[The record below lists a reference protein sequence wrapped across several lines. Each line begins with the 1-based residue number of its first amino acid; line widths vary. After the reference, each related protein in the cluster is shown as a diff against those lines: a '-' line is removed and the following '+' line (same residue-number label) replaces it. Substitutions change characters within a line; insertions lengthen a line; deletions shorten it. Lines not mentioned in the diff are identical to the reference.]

1 MPATVDLV
9 LPWVEG
15 SAAPND
21 NRRQEAGDRRPETG
35 GDREGVAP
43 LAVARVSP
51 RQPRLSTI
59 EPKSSSAPTRQ
70 PSSNG

>member
-35 GDREGVAP
+35 GRRQEAGDRRRSRRRGSTCCRP
-43 LAVARVSP
+43 RVP
-51 RQPRLSTI
+51 EAAAALYNRAKI
-59 EPKSSSAPTRQ
+59 E
-70 PSSNG
+70 